1 MSGEDVVS
9 SIFATAK
16 GGGACKGMVARW
28 DYSGVNVD
36 KTHELSARGFIVE
49 TKVGSGYFPLQVQAT
64 RTERIEF
71 HSGLITTPPAQ
82 PPYHSGAIATVDIV
96 EEVAQVS
103 FLGLATAESVLRGLR
118 GLCGSFSWGLAYAD
132 PGLTTRLLAQ
142 PRAGMDV
149 PIYLRFQRNS
159 TITPPID
166 PVSLRRTFRSPFF
179 PRPPEQ
185 SPRAAPIAQSRLQAT
200 PSGAPGKP
208 G

>member
-9 SIFATAK
+9 SIFATAE
-16 GGGACKGMVARW
+16 GGGAYKGMVARW

-103 FLGLATAESVLRGLR
+103 FLGLATAESVLRGL
-118 GLCGSFSWGLAYAD
+118 CGSFSWG
-132 PGLTTRLLAQ
+132 PC
-142 PRAGMDV
+142 
-149 PIYLRFQRNS
+149 
-159 TITPPID
+159 
-166 PVSLRRTFRSPFF
+166 LRRPGPHNPAPRTAPRGHGRPHLPEVPKKLHHHAAYRFGVVEANLPEPVF
-179 PRPPEQ
+179 P
-185 SPRAAPIAQSRLQAT
+185 SSSRTVT
-200 PSGAPGKP
+200 PSRANRSISAASDSVGGTR
-208 G
+208 